1 MEVILYSSLTSAKV
15 IQLISGGYSG
25 QGFQVPPVA
34 KTPPARAGD
43 KEMLVRSLS
52 WEDLL
57 EDRMGTHSS
66 ILPRRIPWTE
76 EPDELKS
83 IGSQRV
89 GQD

>member
-1 MEVILYSSLTSAKV
+1 MEVILCSSLTSAKV

-25 QGFQVPPVA
+25 QGFQVLPVA

-66 ILPRRIPWTE
+66 ILARRIPWTE